1 MDRDLMVPMTPP
13 NHFVKELRS
22 VLDQQN
28 IMSAKTKQK
37 VLQDLDR
44 HICDD
49 DEKRIA
55 KLRTRAIQ
63 EICVSETNYIHQL
76 DKLITY
82 FKRPM
87 EEQKIASNQVICKLF
102 GNIET
107 IINVNK
113 ELLVQLHPSKENI
126 GEVFLNTAP
135 FLKLYSVY
143 AFNYKNV
150 LDTLQDLPKSYPKI
164 YRFICSQESRPEVS
178 AKLNSLLITPIQ
190 RIPRYLLL
198 LRELLNYTPTGHKSH
213 KEIKAAVEQ
222 ISMVADHINNL
233 VQEQEN
239 MSRLVSIQ
247 RSLSGCGKVNIVLPG
262 RKLIKEGPLMK
273 ISPEGNTPIPR
284 YLILLSDMILYCK
297 EWADP
302 EKLVCLR
309 VLPLNKCEAK
319 SVMYKRGLFSISCQ
333 SVEFVFYTMDA
344 PHSTCSWVEML
355 QQTIDTCK
363 ANSLMPVKRCGP
375 LKFVKRKKEYESNKN
390 DDNCYSSPTK
400 KIKSLNAIK
409 DTTTAVANHS
419 TSYMTTAKNLVFS
432 FGSTLKK
439 LVGRNSV

>member
-1 MDRDLMVPMTPP
+1 MDNDLFVPMTPP
-13 NHFVKELRS
+13 NHFVKELRG

-28 IMSAKTKQK
+28 ILSAKTKQK
-37 VLQDLDR
+37 VLRDLDQ

-49 DEKRIA
+49 DEKRAA

-87 EEQKIASNQVICKLF
+87 EEQKLASSQVLNKLF
-102 GNIET
+102 GNVET
-107 IINVNK
+107 ILNVNK
-113 ELLVQLHPSKENI
+113 ELLVQLHPAKENI
-126 GEVFLNTAP
+126 GEVFLSTAP

-150 LDTLQDLPKSYPKI
+150 LETLQDLPKSHPKL
-164 YRFICSQESRPEVS
+164 YRFVCVQESRPDVS

-198 LRELLNYTPTGHKSH
+198 LRELLNYTPTEHKSYE
-213 KEIKAAVEQ
+213 EIKAATEQ
-222 ISMVADHINNL
+222 ISKVADHINNL

-273 ISPEGNTPIPR
+273 VSPEGSTSIPR

-297 EWADP
+297 EWVDP

-319 SVMYKRGLFSISCQ
+319 SIMYKRGLFSISCQ

-344 PHSTCSWVEML
+344 PHATCSWVEML
-355 QQTIDTCK
+355 QLAIDKCK

-375 LKFVKRKKEYESNKN
+375 LKLVKRKKENDLNKYEENGF
-390 DDNCYSSPTK
+390 SSPTK
-400 KIKSLNAIK
+400 KVKSLNNQK
-409 DTTTAVANHS
+409 DTEVARTNQN
-419 TSYMTTAKNLVFS
+419 TSYMTSARNLVFS

>member
-1 MDRDLMVPMTPP
+1 MDEPSSFVPMTPP
-13 NHFVKELRS
+13 NHFVKELRG

-28 IMSAKTKQK
+28 ILSAKTKQK
-37 VLQDLDR
+37 VLRDLDQ

-49 DEKRIA
+49 NEKRIA
-55 KLRTRAIQ
+55 KLRIRSIQ

-82 FKRPM
+82 FKRPI
-87 EEQKIASNQVICKLF
+87 EEQKLASSQVIGKLF
-102 GNIET
+102 GNVET
-107 IINVNK
+107 ILNVNK
-113 ELLVQLHPSKENI
+113 ELLVQLHPAKENI
-126 GEVFLNTAP
+126 GQVFLNTAP

-150 LDTLQDLPKSYPKI
+150 LDTLQDLPKSHPKL
-164 YRFICSQESRPEVS
+164 YRFVCAQESRPDVS

-198 LRELLNYTPTGHKSH
+198 LRELQNYTSTEHQGYND
-213 KEIKAAVEQ
+213 IKAAVEQ
-222 ISMVADHINNL
+222 ISKVADHINNL

-273 ISPEGNTPIPR
+273 VSPE
-284 YLILLSDMILYCK
+284 
-297 EWADP
+297 EWVDP

-319 SVMYKRGLFSISCQ
+319 SIMYKRGLFSINCQ

-344 PHSTCSWVEML
+344 PHATCSWVEML
-355 QQTIDTCK
+355 QQSIDKCK

-375 LKFVKRKKEYESNKN
+375 LKLVKRKKEYNTNRTNE
-390 DDNCYSSPTK
+390 NCYSSPTK
-400 KIKSLNAIK
+400 KMKS
-409 DTTTAVANHS
+409 DS
-419 TSYMTTAKNLVFS
+419 TIVRPNQNMSYIASAKNLVFS

>member
-1 MDRDLMVPMTPP
+1 MDQDSFAPMTPP
-13 NHFVKELRS
+13 NHFVKELRG

-28 IMSAKTKQK
+28 ILSAKTKQK
-37 VLQDLDR
+37 VLRDLDE

-49 DEKRIA
+49 NEKRNA
-55 KLRTRAIQ
+55 KLRARAIQ

-87 EEQKIASNQVICKLF
+87 EEQKLASNQILSKLF
-102 GNIET
+102 GNVET
-107 IINVNK
+107 ILNVNK
-113 ELLVQLHPSKENI
+113 ELLVQLHPAKENI

-150 LDTLQDLPKSYPKI
+150 LDTLQDLPKGYPKLH
-164 YRFICSQESRPEVS
+164 RFICTQESRPDVC

-198 LRELLNYTPTGHKSH
+198 LREILNYTPTNHKGFD
-213 KEIKAAVEQ
+213 EIKAAVEQ
-222 ISMVADHINNL
+222 ISKVADHINNL

-273 ISPEGNTPIPR
+273 VSPEGSTPIPR
-284 YLILLSDMILYCK
+284 YVILLSDMILYCK
-297 EWADP
+297 EWVDP

-319 SVMYKRGLFSISCQ
+319 SIMYKRGMFSITCQ

-344 PHSTCSWVEML
+344 PHATCSWVEML
-355 QQTIDTCK
+355 QQAIDTCK

-375 LKFVKRKKEYESNKN
+375 LKLVKRKKDNNTNKN
-390 DDNCYSSPTK
+390 DENCYSSPTK
-400 KIKSLNAIK
+400 KIKSVNSLK
-409 DTTTAVANHS
+409 ESTVARTNQNM
-419 TSYMTTAKNLVFS
+419 SYMASARNLVFS

>member
-1 MDRDLMVPMTPP
+1 MDEISSFVPMTPP
-13 NHFVKELRS
+13 NNFVKELRG

-28 IMSAKTKQK
+28 IFSAKTKQK
-37 VLQDLDR
+37 VLRDLDQ

-49 DEKRIA
+49 TEKRIA
-55 KLRTRAIQ
+55 KLRIRSIQ

-82 FKRPM
+82 FKRPI
-87 EEQKIASNQVICKLF
+87 EEQKLASSQVIGKLF
-102 GNIET
+102 GNVET
-107 IINVNK
+107 ILNVNK
-113 ELLVQLHPSKENI
+113 ELLVQLHPAKENI
-126 GEVFLNTAP
+126 GKVFLNTAP

-150 LDTLQDLPKSYPKI
+150 LDTLQDLPKSHPKL
-164 YRFICSQESRPEVS
+164 YRFVCTQESRPDVS

-198 LRELLNYTPTGHKSH
+198 LRELQNYTPTEHQGYND
-213 KEIKAAVEQ
+213 IKAAVEQ
-222 ISMVADHINNL
+222 ISKVADHINNL

-273 ISPEGNTPIPR
+273 VSPEGSTSIPR

-297 EWADP
+297 EWVDP

-319 SVMYKRGLFSISCQ
+319 SVMYKRGLFSINCQ

-344 PHSTCSWVEML
+344 PHATCSWVEML
-355 QQTIDTCK
+355 QQSIDKCK

-375 LKFVKRKKEYESNKN
+375 LKLVKRKKENNSNRN
-390 DDNCYSSPTK
+390 DENCYSSPTK
-400 KIKSLNAIK
+400 KMKSDSAI
-409 DTTTAVANHS
+409 VRSNQNM
-419 TSYMTTAKNLVFS
+419 SYMASARNLVFS